1 MKKILLAGA
10 AMIGATA
17 HAVGM
22 GLSASVD
29 TQTNTVSEEKPRR
42 YKKVKPKRDRPK
54 LRPYQVGFY
63 AALLPAEDPVPLT
76 RQIIRRLKIER
87 AKVLRHDDKMAA
99 LMGKKMGGAAV
110 VRDLSIY

>member
-1 MKKILLAGA
+1 MMGA
-10 AMIGATA
+10 VA

-29 TQTNTVSEEKPRR
+29 TQTNMVLEEKPRR
-42 YKKVKPKRDRPK
+42 YKKVKPKADRPK

-63 AALLPAEDPVPLT
+63 AARMPAQDPVPLT
-76 RQIIRRLKIER
+76 RQIKRRLKIER
-87 AKVLRHDDKMAA
+87 AKTLRHDDKMAA
-99 LMGKKMGGAAV
+99 LKGKMQGGAAV

>member
-1 MKKILLAGA
+1 MGVA
-10 AMIGATA
+10 A

-42 YKKVKPKRDRPK
+42 YKKVKPKADRPK
-54 LRPYQVGFY
+54 LRPHQVGFY
-63 AALLPAEDPVPLT
+63 AARMPAQDPVPLT
-76 RQIIRRLKIER
+76 RQIKRRLKIER
-87 AKVLRHDDKMAA
+87 AKVLRSDDKQRA
-99 LMGKKMGGAAV
+99 LKDGKMGGAAV